1 MEVALPDI
9 EDRVDFSCPV
19 SPFTR
24 HVDYFRVARHLP
36 TKSAGNLKWTF
47 QSLARGLRTRD
58 AKCESGK
65 KPALGC
71 TTLRIGVPI
80 LLTPCGNL
88 LARAKL
94 NLQTIASRV

>member
-1 MEVALPDI
+1 MDG
-9 EDRVDFSCPV
+9 
-19 SPFTR
+19 
-24 HVDYFRVARHLP
+24 FRVYQAYGLLP
-36 TKSAGNLKWTF
+36 GGPSLAYEIGGKLKWTF